1 MFNKESFM
9 NEFMSSV
16 KLTEKEC
23 SALVEEWRRTK
34 DKDTLDKLIKGL
46 YLKIVSIISV
56 IPEGSRFEDITED
69 IFQDIVL
76 LLIECASDI
85 VTCSKYFVQ
94 IFERKAIRMVKRKYV
109 YDKSDCISIDDYNMS
124 NSLHSSVTS
133 EVSLVERD
141 IDLEFIRAEVNL
153 LTPREQMVINMFF
166 GFEGTRE
173 SCTAIARKMGIS
185 VGRVYKLLHESLDQL
200 NRRINLWSKEEIK
213 EYIV

>member
-1 MFNKESFM
+1 MFNKEGFM

-16 KLTEKEC
+16 KLTGREC
-23 SALVEEWRRTK
+23 SALVEEWRITK

-56 IPEGSRFEDITED
+56 IPENSRSEDITED

-76 LLIECASDI
+76 LLIECASNT

-94 IFERKAIRMVKRKYV
+94 IFERKAVRMVKRKYAC
-109 YDKSDCISIDDYNMS
+109 DKSYCISIDGYNMS
-124 NSLHSSVTS
+124 NSLHLSDTS
-133 EVSLVERD
+133 KVSLVERD

-153 LTPREQMVINMFF
+153 LTPRERKVINMFF
-166 GFEGTRE
+166 GFEGPGE

-185 VGRVYKLLHESLDQL
+185 VGYVCTLLHESLDRL
-200 NRRINLWSKEEIK
+200 NRRINLWSKEDIK